1 MKTTIASFIRNLSL
15 GGLLL
20 FAASACDSFLEVAP
34 QSAADSDD
42 LNTPENVEKML
53 ISAYSSLGNANY
65 QDGMNAYWP
74 YGDLR
79 AGDAYKGGAGTGD
92 MGNFHLFETFVY
104 LRDDNEY
111 LDKKWYNEFIAIG
124 RTNDALGR
132 LRLIPDGQLPK
143 KKVREAEL
151 RFLRG
156 HFYFELKIL
165 FKHIP
170 WIDETVKTDDYITI
184 SNAVHTDAQLWDLI
198 IAEFRFA
205 AENLPEKN
213 DEVGRANKG
222 MAQAYLAKALL
233 YAAYTQDEKNN
244 VTGIDR
250 TKLQEVA
257 TLCRGLAARYKLAD
271 DFADNFLCETENGSE
286 SIFAIQHSLNDGT
299 LRGRLDWGA
308 MLNYP
313 MNPEYGCCGFHSPS
327 QNMVNAFRTDDKGLP
342 LFDTF
347 NDTDIKTAADLKTQ
361 NVDPRLN
368 HTVAIPGAPYKYRP
382 TFIFETSWTR
392 DPNTYGS
399 FMSMK
404 ETVLPDCPCFAFA
417 SPFMSS
423 SKNRDIIRYDDVL
436 LWEAEALIELGRQ
449 DEALPLINAIR
460 ERAAKSTKLL
470 VDTAGQPV
478 GKYQV
483 AAYQPGVNCPAWT
496 QDFARKALRWERR
509 LEFAEE
515 GFRFFDLVRWGI
527 AAETVNEYFAKE
539 KTRRTYMNEARF
551 TKNRDEYFP
560 IPKNQINFS
569 KKLYKQNAGW

>member
-132 LRLIPDGQLPK
+132 LRQIPDGQFPK

-271 DFADNFLCETENGSE
+271 DFADNFLCETENGPE

-308 MLNYP
+308 MLSYP

>member
-1 MKTTIASFIRNLSL
+1 MKTSIASFIRMAML

-20 FAASACDSFLEVAP
+20 TAAACDDFLEVTP
-34 QSAADSDD
+34 QSTADSDD
-42 LNTPENVEKML
+42 LNTPESLEKMV

-92 MGNFHLFETFVY
+92 MENFHLFETFVY
-104 LRDDNEY
+104 LREDNEY
-111 LDKKWYNEFIAIG
+111 LDKKWYNEYIAVA
-124 RTNDALGR
+124 RTNDALAR
-132 LRLIPDGQLPK
+132 LRKIPDGQYPK

-151 RFLRG
+151 RFLRA

-170 WIDETVKTDDYITI
+170 WIDENDKTDDYITI
-184 SNAVHTDAQLWDLI
+184 SNVEYTDAQLWDMI
-198 IAEFRFA
+198 IAEFRYA
-205 AENLPEKN
+205 AANLPEKN
-213 DEVGRANKG
+213 DGVGRANKG

-233 YAAYTQDEKNN
+233 YAAYKQDDKNN

-257 TLCRGLAARYKLAD
+257 TLCRGLSKRYKLAD
-271 DFADNFLCETENGSE
+271 DFANNFLCETENGPE
-286 SIFAIQHSLNDGT
+286 SIFAVQHSLNDGT

-347 NDTDIKTAADLKTQ
+347 DDTDIKTAADLKTH

-368 HTVAIPGAPYKYRP
+368 HTVAIPDAPYKYRP
-382 TFIFETSWTR
+382 SFIFKTSWTR
-392 DPNTYGS
+392 EPDTYGS
-399 FMSMK
+399 FLSMK

-417 SPFMSS
+417 APFMSS
-423 SKNRDIIRYDDVL
+423 SKNRDIIRYDDVM

-449 DEALPLINAIR
+449 DDALPLINAIR

-470 VDTAGQPV
+470 VDTLGQPV

-483 AAYQPGVNCPAWT
+483 AAYKPGVNCPAWT

-527 AAETVNEYFAKE
+527 AAETVNAYFNTE
-539 KTRRTYMNEARF
+539 KTRRTYMKEARF